1 MVYKVFIFAL
11 IMMVGSQRVS
21 AQNFNYQMLDR
32 PWAVEVGV
40 GPGWTYADNSS
51 AFRRAS
57 FALLPAASASLTKN
71 ISHLLSVRGTLGFQM
86 MEGNFNADLS
96 RKMRMGQE
104 QNAYHFEGNAY
115 YFDLMP
121 VVNFIGG
128 PNHVNRSQ
136 VNLFAGLGAGL
147 LYSDAS
153 YDIMDGE
160 VSRNVPNSMLL
171 PIVPVRAGV
180 RYRFRPLWDLGLEG
194 SLLLTFTDDLDGHRG
209 YNRFN
214 DYPMNLMLKVRKLF
228 SFEY

>member
-1 MVYKVFIFAL
+1 MINKILIVAL
-11 IMMVGSQRVS
+11 IFLLAGQGAY
-21 AQNFNYQMLDR
+21 AQNFYYQMLDR

-57 FALLPAASASLTKN
+57 FALLPAASASLSKN
-71 ISHLLSVRGTLGFQM
+71 ISDLLSVRGTLGFQF
-86 MEGNFNADLS
+86 MEGNFNADLQ
-96 RKMRMGQE
+96 RKIRMGQE
-104 QNAYHFEGNAY
+104 LNAYHFEGEAY
-115 YFDLMP
+115 YFDIMP

-136 VNLFAGLGAGL
+136 VNLYAGLGVGIMYA
-147 LYSDAS
+147 DAS
-153 YDIMDGE
+153 YDIMLGE
-160 VSRNVPNSMLL
+160 VSHNVENSMFL
-171 PIVPVRAGV
+171 PIVPIRTGV
-180 RYRFRPLWDLGLEG
+180 RYRFRPLWDIGLEG
-194 SLLLTFTDDLDGHRG
+194 SVLLTFTDDLDGHRG